1 MSTTKVQISL
11 HIRTVWLA
19 SMLFAALIVQLHNIH
34 STHILSFKTLAS
46 VAELAGLNLNR
57 SQTPKDVFS
66 RDMAQLAFHFLNYY
80 STDTENSGINMFF
93 TYKQP
98 GCSYSL
104 IWNLLIANLEQ
115 LSSDRKCNLQHK
127 VLVQVDKTD
136 SVEFLWTPDFEFYTQ
151 ILVSD
156 SSFLQSPY

>member
-1 MSTTKVQISL
+1 MSADIGALHNDLHMVIVIGMGFKILRFVAEILKLVLYVQQI
-11 HIRTVWLA
+11 A
-19 SMLFAALIVQLHNIH
+19 PMLFAALIVQLHNIN

-93 TYKQP
+93 T
-98 GCSYSL
+98 
-104 IWNLLIANLEQ
+104 
-115 LSSDRKCNLQHK
+115 
-127 VLVQVDKTD
+127 
-136 SVEFLWTPDFEFYTQ
+136 
-151 ILVSD
+151 
-156 SSFLQSPY
+156 